1 MTEQKGSMSKL
12 ESNLNALENLVSKL
26 ESGQMSID
34 EAIEA
39 YSSGMKLAASC
50 KKSLEE
56 MTQKVTHARQEA
68 SKILGQVSD
77 LDEEDY
83 QNSEDSYPP
92 NSSNETLPF

>member
-1 MTEQKGSMSKL
+1 MADTKGSMSTL

-34 EAIEA
+34 DAIEA

-68 SKILGQVSD
+68 SKILGNTTDLAD
-77 LDEEDY
+77 LDEEAS
-83 QNSEDSYPP
+83 QNSDQNQSD
-92 NSSNETLPF
+92 NTLPF